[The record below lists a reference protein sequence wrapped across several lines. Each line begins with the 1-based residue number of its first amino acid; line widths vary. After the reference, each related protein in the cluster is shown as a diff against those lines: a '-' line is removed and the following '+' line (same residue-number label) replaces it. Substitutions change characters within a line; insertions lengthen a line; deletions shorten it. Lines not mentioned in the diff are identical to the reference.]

1 MQAAKLHVFLQVKLF
16 ASPDRTIRFRLSGA
30 PDAWDILTWHDKTWN
45 LDDTVSIPKV
55 RLGVTTQ
62 ETQVFS
68 CNGQNWAAC
77 KHCSRICPFH
87 SILLYTFCICLPL
100 YLRLTSLGDMIEF
113 LAVISILSWTHW
125 PKTDT
130 YRIWSMDHGPSNL
143 RMMPWLTTRSSQNA
157 SLIPREW
164 LGMWWDSW
172 MTRQSWG
179 QWLHR
184 LECANPWGR

>member
-30 PDAWDILTWHDKTWN
+30 PDAWDILTWHDKTWP

-55 RLGVTTQ
+55 QLGATIQ
-62 ETQVFS
+62 DTQVFW
-68 CNGQNWAAC
+68 CNGPNWAAC

-87 SILLYTFCICLPL
+87 GILLYTFCICLPL

-113 LAVISILSWTHW
+113 LVVISILSWTHW

-130 YRIWSMDHGPSNL
+130 YLISGPWTIYL

-157 SLIPREW
+157 SLISREW
-164 LGMWWDSW
+164 LGCDGDSW
-172 MTRQSWG
+172 TTGQSWG

-184 LECANPWGR
+184 LECANPGGR